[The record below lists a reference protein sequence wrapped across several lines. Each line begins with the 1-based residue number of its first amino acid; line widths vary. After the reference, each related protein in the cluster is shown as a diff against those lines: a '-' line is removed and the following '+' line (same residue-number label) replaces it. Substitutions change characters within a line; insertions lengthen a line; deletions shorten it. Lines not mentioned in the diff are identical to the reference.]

1 MVPVNLDFSIPP
13 HLQRE
18 FFFQTAGTHPPNGIL
33 FGFNTVNKVGELAR
47 KLGGKKALLV
57 TDEGIV
63 QMGFSDL
70 VKEAMEKEGI
80 KVQVFDKVEPEPHIE
95 TANVLYEAV
104 RKESFDLVVGLGGGS
119 SMDMAKL
126 VSIAATN
133 GQEPFELMEKKVVT
147 QPPLKKILIPTTAGT
162 GAEVSMFT
170 VVSVG
175 KEKYFMGSPYAY
187 PEVAIIDPGLTISLP
202 PKITASTGI
211 DALSHAIDS
220 LMNKLANPFYDSLA
234 LSGIELIGKYLR
246 KAHSNGQDLEARY
259 HMAMGATISMI
270 AMSGTGALYS
280 HSITY
285 ALAMFRPMAHGIGC
299 GISLAYTM
307 AFNLPVIENR
317 LALIARAMGGRIE
330 SLTARESGQNAVD
343 AVYNLARDVEM
354 PVSLKE
360 IGFKHEE
367 VPKMAEV
374 CITRYPRANNPRP
387 MSKEEC
393 LNIFESM
400 WEGKIRY
407 I

>member
-1 MVPVNLDFSIPP
+1 MAPVNLDFNIPP

-33 FGFNTVNKVGELAR
+33 FGFNTVKKVGELAG
-47 KLGGKKALLV
+47 KLGGKRALLV
-57 TDEGIV
+57 TDEEIV
-63 QMGFSDL
+63 RMGFADL

-80 KVQVFDKVEPEPHIE
+80 KVHVFDKVEPEPHIE
-95 TANVLYEAV
+95 TANVLYETV
-104 RKESFDLVVGLGGGS
+104 RKESSDLVVGLGGGS

-133 GQEPFELMEKKVVT
+133 KQEPFELMDKKVVA

-175 KEKYFMGSPYAY
+175 KDKYFMGTPYAY
-187 PEVAIIDPGLTISLP
+187 PEVAIIDPGLTVSLP

-246 KAHSNGQDLEARY
+246 KAHSDGQDLEARY
-259 HMAMGATISMI
+259 HMAMGSTISMM

-343 AVYNLARDVEM
+343 AVFNLTRDVEM
-354 PVSLKE
+354 PVGLME

-387 MSKEEC
+387 MCQEEC
-393 LNIFESM
+393 LNLFESM
-400 WEGKIRY
+400 WEGKVRY

>member
-1 MVPVNLDFSIPP
+1 MEPVNLDFIIPP

-33 FGFNTVNKVGELAR
+33 FGFNTVKKVGELAG
-47 KLGGKKALLV
+47 KLGGKRALLV
-57 TDEGIV
+57 TDEVIV
-63 QMGFSDL
+63 RMGFADL
-70 VKEAMEKEGI
+70 VIAAMEKEGI
-80 KVQVFDKVEPEPHIE
+80 KVHVFDKVEPEPHIE
-95 TANVLYEAV
+95 TANDLYETV
-104 RKESFDLVVGLGGGS
+104 RKESSDLVVGLGGGS
-119 SMDMAKL
+119 SLDMAKL
-126 VSIAATN
+126 VSLAATN
-133 GQEPFELMEKKVVT
+133 KQGPFELMDKKVVT

-170 VVSVG
+170 VVSAG
-175 KEKYFMGSPYAY
+175 KDKYFMGTPYAL

-211 DALSHAIDS
+211 DALSHAIES

-234 LSGIELIGKYLR
+234 LGGIELIGKYLR
-246 KAHSNGQDLEARY
+246 KAHSDGQDLEARY

-270 AMSGTGALYS
+270 SMSGTGGLYS

-285 ALAMFRPMAHGIGC
+285 ALAMFQPMAHGIGC
-299 GISLAYTM
+299 GIALAHTM

-330 SLTARESGQNAVD
+330 SLTPREAGRSAVD
-343 AVYNLARDVEM
+343 AVFNLARDVEI
-354 PVSLKE
+354 PVSLQE
-360 IGFKHEE
+360 IGFKREE

-387 MSKEEC
+387 MSREDC
-393 LNIFESM
+393 LNLFESM
-400 WEGKIRY
+400 WEGKVRY
-407 I
+407 F

>member
-246 KAHSNGQDLEARY
+246 KAHSDGQDLEARY

-343 AVYNLARDVEM
+343 AVYNLARDVEI

>member
-246 KAHSNGQDLEARY
+246 KAHSDGQDLEARY

>member
-1 MVPVNLDFSIPP
+1 MAPVNQDFIIPP

-47 KLGGKKALLV
+47 KLGGKRALLV
-57 TDEGIV
+57 TDEVIV
-63 QMGFSDL
+63 RMGFADL
-70 VKEAMEKEGI
+70 VIAAMEKEGI
-80 KVQVFDKVEPEPHIE
+80 KVHVFDKVEPEPHIE
-95 TANVLYEAV
+95 TANDLYETV
-104 RKESFDLVVGLGGGS
+104 RRESSDLVVGLGGGS
-119 SMDMAKL
+119 SLDMAKL
-126 VSIAATN
+126 VSLAATN
-133 GQEPFELMEKKVVT
+133 KQGPFELMDKKVVT

-170 VVSVG
+170 VVSAG
-175 KEKYFMGSPYAY
+175 KDKYFMGTPYAL

-211 DALSHAIDS
+211 DALSHAIES

-234 LSGIELIGKYLR
+234 LGGIELIGTYLR
-246 KAHSNGQDLEARY
+246 KAHSDGQDLEARY

-270 AMSGTGALYS
+270 SMSGTGGLYS

-299 GISLAYTM
+299 GMSLAHTM
-307 AFNLPVIENR
+307 AFNLPVIASR

-330 SLTARESGQNAVD
+330 SLTPREAGRSAVD
-343 AVYNLARDVEM
+343 AVFNLARDVEI
-354 PVSLKE
+354 PVSLQE
-360 IGFKHEE
+360 IGFKREE

-387 MSKEEC
+387 MSREDC
-393 LNIFESM
+393 LNLFESM
-400 WEGKIRY
+400 WEGKVRY
-407 I
+407 F

>member
-33 FGFNTVNKVGELAR
+33 FGFNTVKKVGELAR
-47 KLGGKKALLV
+47 KLGAKKALLV

-63 QMGFSDL
+63 QMGFADL

-80 KVQVFDKVEPEPHIE
+80 KVHVFDKVEPEPHIE
-95 TANVLYEAV
+95 TANVLYETV
-104 RKESFDLVVGLGGGS
+104 RKESSDLVVGLGGGS

-133 GQEPFELMEKKVVT
+133 KQEPFELMDKKVVT

-175 KEKYFMGSPYAY
+175 KDKYFMGTPYAY

-285 ALAMFRPMAHGIGC
+285 TLAMFRPMAHGIGC

-330 SLTARESGQNAVD
+330 SLTAREAGQNAVD
-343 AVYNLARDVEM
+343 AVYNLARDVGM

-367 VPKMAEV
+367 LPKMAEV

-387 MSKEEC
+387 MSKDEC

-407 I
+407 T

>member
-1 MVPVNLDFSIPP
+1 MTPVNPNYSIPP

-18 FFFQTAGTHPPNGIL
+18 FFFQTAGTHPPNGVL
-33 FGFNTVNKVGELAR
+33 FGFNTVNKVGELAG
-47 KLGGKKALLV
+47 KLGCKRALLV
-57 TDEGIV
+57 TDEAIV
-63 QMGFSDL
+63 RMGFADI

-80 KVQVFDKVEPEPHIE
+80 KVHVFDKVEPEPHIE
-95 TANVLYEAV
+95 TANVLYETV
-104 RKESFDLVVGLGGGS
+104 RKESSDLVVGLGGGS
-119 SMDMAKL
+119 AMDMAKL
-126 VSIAATN
+126 VSLAATN
-133 GQEPFELMEKKVVT
+133 KKEPFELMDKKIVT

-175 KEKYFMGSPYAY
+175 KDKYFMGTPYAY

-220 LMNKLANPFYDSLA
+220 LMNKLSNPFYDSLA
-234 LSGIELIGKYLR
+234 LGGIELIGKYLR
-246 KAHSNGQDLEARY
+246 KAYSDGQDLEARY
-259 HMAMGATISMI
+259 HMAMGATISMM
-270 AMSGTGALYS
+270 AMSGTGGLYS

-285 ALAMFRPMAHGIGC
+285 ALAMYRPMAHGIGC

-307 AFNLPVIENR
+307 AFNLPVIESR
-317 LALIARAMGGRIE
+317 LALISRAMGGCIE

-343 AVYNLARDVEM
+343 AVFNLAGDVGM
-354 PVSLKE
+354 PVNLQE
-360 IGFKHEE
+360 IGFEHEE
-367 VPKMAEV
+367 VAKMAEV

-393 LNIFESM
+393 LNLFESM
-400 WEGKIRY
+400 WEGKVRY
-407 I
+407 F

>member
-1 MVPVNLDFSIPP
+1 MAPVNLDFSIPP

-33 FGFNTVNKVGELAR
+33 FGFNTVKKVGELAR
-47 KLGGKKALLV
+47 KLGGKRALLV

-63 QMGFSDL
+63 QMGFADL
-70 VKEAMEKEGI
+70 VREAMEKEGV
-80 KVQVFDKVEPEPHIE
+80 KVHVFDKVEPEPHIE
-95 TANVLYEAV
+95 TANVLYDVV
-104 RKESFDLVVGLGGGS
+104 RKESSDLVVGLGGGS
-119 SMDMAKL
+119 SLDMAKL

-133 GQEPFELMEKKVVT
+133 KKEPFELMDKKIVT
-147 QPPLKKILIPTTAGT
+147 EPPLKKILIPTTAGT

-175 KEKYFMGSPYAY
+175 KDKYFMGTPYAY

-202 PKITASTGI
+202 PRITASTGI
-211 DALSHAIDS
+211 DALSHAVDS

-234 LSGIELIGKYLR
+234 LSGIELVGKYLR
-246 KAHSNGQDLEARY
+246 KATSDGQDLEARY

-285 ALAMFRPMAHGIGC
+285 TLAMFRPMAHGIGC

-317 LALIARAMGGRIE
+317 LALIARAMGSRIE
-330 SLTARESGQNAVD
+330 SVTARESGQNAVD
-343 AVYNLARDVEM
+343 AVFNLARDVEM

-360 IGFKHEE
+360 IGCNHEE
-367 VPKMAEV
+367 LPKMAEV

-387 MSKEEC
+387 MSQDEC

-407 I
+407 F

>member
-18 FFFQTAGTHPPNGIL
+18 FFFQTAGSHPPNGIL

-47 KLGGKKALLV
+47 KLGGKNALLV
-57 TDEGIV
+57 TDAGIV
-63 QMGFSDL
+63 QMGFPAL
-70 VKEAMEKEGI
+70 VKETMEKEGI
-80 KVQVFDKVEPEPHIE
+80 KVHIFDKVEPEPHIE
-95 TANVLYEAV
+95 TANALYEAT
-104 RKESFDLVVGLGGGS
+104 RQESFDLVVGLGGGS
-119 SMDMAKL
+119 AMDMAKL

-133 GQEPFELMEKKVVT
+133 GQEPFELMDKKIVT

-175 KEKYFMGSPYAY
+175 KDKYFMGSPYAY
-187 PEVAIIDPGLTISLP
+187 PEVAIIDPGLTISVP

-246 KAHSNGQDLEARY
+246 KATSDGQDLEARY
-259 HMAMGATISMI
+259 HMAMGATISMM

-299 GISLAYTM
+299 GLSLAYTM
-307 AFNLPVIENR
+307 AFNLPAIASR
-317 LALIARAMGGRIE
+317 LALISRAMGGCTE
-330 SLTARESGQNAVD
+330 SLTARESGQNAVE
-343 AVYNLARDVEM
+343 AVYALAKDVGM
-354 PVSLKE
+354 PVSLQE

-367 VPKMAEV
+367 LRKMAEV

-387 MSKEEC
+387 MSQEEC
-393 LNIFESM
+393 LAIFESM

>member
-1 MVPVNLDFSIPP
+1 MAPVNLDFSIPP
-13 HLQRE
+13 HLQKE
-18 FFFQTAGTHPPNGIL
+18 FFFQTAGIHPPNGIL
-33 FGFNTVNKVGELAR
+33 FGFNTVKKVGELAG
-47 KLGGKKALLV
+47 KLGGKRALLV
-57 TDEGIV
+57 TDEEIV
-63 QMGFSDL
+63 RMGFADL

-80 KVQVFDKVEPEPHIE
+80 KVHVFDKVEPEPHIE
-95 TANVLYEAV
+95 TANVLYETV
-104 RKESFDLVVGLGGGS
+104 RKESSDLVVGLGGGS

-133 GQEPFELMEKKVVT
+133 KQEPFELMDKKVVA

-175 KEKYFMGSPYAY
+175 KDKYFMGTPYAY
-187 PEVAIIDPGLTISLP
+187 PEVAIIDPGLTVSLP

-246 KAHSNGQDLEARY
+246 KAHSDGQDLEARY
-259 HMAMGATISMI
+259 HMAMGSTISMM

-343 AVYNLARDVEM
+343 AVFNLTRDVEM
-354 PVSLKE
+354 PVGLME

-387 MSKEEC
+387 MCQEEC
-393 LNIFESM
+393 LNLFESM

-407 I
+407 F

>member
-1 MVPVNLDFSIPP
+1 MAPVNLDFSIPP
-13 HLQRE
+13 HLQKE
-18 FFFQTAGTHPPNGIL
+18 FFFQTAGIHPPNGIL
-33 FGFNTVNKVGELAR
+33 FGFNTVKKVGELAG
-47 KLGGKKALLV
+47 KLGGKRALLV
-57 TDEGIV
+57 TDEEIV
-63 QMGFSDL
+63 RMGFADL

-80 KVQVFDKVEPEPHIE
+80 KVHVFDKVEPEPHIE
-95 TANVLYEAV
+95 TANVLYETV
-104 RKESFDLVVGLGGGS
+104 RKESSDLVVGLGGGS

-133 GQEPFELMEKKVVT
+133 KQEPFELMDKKVVA

-175 KEKYFMGSPYAY
+175 KDKYFMGTPYAY
-187 PEVAIIDPGLTISLP
+187 PEVAIIDPGLTVSLP

-246 KAHSNGQDLEARY
+246 KAHSDGQDLEARY
-259 HMAMGATISMI
+259 HMAMGSTISMM

-343 AVYNLARDVEM
+343 AVFNLTRDVEM
-354 PVSLKE
+354 PVGLME

-393 LNIFESM
+393 LNLFESM
-400 WEGKIRY
+400 WEGKVRY